1 MMNATLTTEQMEV
14 VKNWKKDFQPQACD
28 EGIKYVYAGIMS
40 SQVYCGFMR
49 LDYATVTRLG
59 VVTYGVEYNCVEGN
73 KYILR
78 CETYIN
84 GGMNEYL
91 STEFEDTE
99 DYLGFYQET
108 VDSSNKG
115 EGTDTLAEV
124 FKKNAEDVKKY
135 LEENYDEY
143 SELEEL
149 FKAEVDEEEVAE
161 DYIRDNPSHA
171 FDTALEF
178 MSDYDK
184 KDAIKDAIDRL

>member
-1 MMNATLTTEQMEV
+1 MMNAILTTEQKEV
-14 VKNWKKDFQPQACD
+14 VKNWKKDFQSQACD

-40 SQVYCGFMR
+40 SRVYCEFTR
-49 LDYATVTRLG
+49 LDYATVARLG

-78 CETYIN
+78 CETYLD
-84 GGMNEYL
+84 GCKSEGL

-108 VDSSNKG
+108 TDSSNKG
-115 EGTDTLAEV
+115 EGTDTLAEF

-135 LEENYDEY
+135 LEENYEEY

-184 KDAIKDAIDRL
+184 RDAIKDAIDRL